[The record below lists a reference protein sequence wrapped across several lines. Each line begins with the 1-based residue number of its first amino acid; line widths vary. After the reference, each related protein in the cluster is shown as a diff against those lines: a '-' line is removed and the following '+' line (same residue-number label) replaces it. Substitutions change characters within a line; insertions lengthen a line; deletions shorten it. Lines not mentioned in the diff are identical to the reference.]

1 MLIINLKWFNLEII
15 NIIIKWFKIIIFHIE
30 IIIKE
35 LEWYNRWYIKW
46 DNEICI
52 LLNRISNIWNE

>member
-1 MLIINLKWFNLEII
+1 MLIINLKWFNLEIV

-35 LEWYNRWYIKW
+35 LEWHNRWYIKW